1 MLVQVK
7 KDIKEKLT
15 IQSTGSSGG
24 EGPRTHI
31 QGILSFTFCCHNL
44 LTCSEVLA
52 NSGVASVLILLSA
65 YQISQRPES
74 SNTSNCYSWG
84 GDLLIVGIIANYAA
98 VAADTFSSELG
109 ILSKSQPRLITSSSL
124 RKVPKG
130 TNGGVTIWG
139 LVAGFL
145 GSLIIVVTAMAFL
158 PFCGSPIHQLLG
170 GEKQAAGKG
179 LPGSSS
185 WNVEQL
191 VYFGGGMVIWGWL
204 GSVLDSLLGG
214 WLQQSVVDT
223 RSGRVVEGEGGK
235 KVLVSKHGPSS
246 MHFKK
251 RAEIKAELYG
261 AEGRAAIP
269 KLADTP
275 GSNKDKKIEEILD
288 EKMGWT
294 NRYDP
299 SKKQRQPNFGDGEPG
314 RIVESGLGIL
324 DNNEVNF
331 IMALTMSIGAMAV
344 AGWAWDVP
352 LQSIFQT

>member
-1 MLVQVK
+1 MR
-7 KDIKEKLT
+7 
-15 IQSTGSSGG
+15 STGSSGG

-31 QGILSFTFCCHNL
+31 QGMPPFTVWCHNL
-44 LTCSEVLA
+44 LNCFEVLA
-52 NSGVASVLILLSA
+52 NSGVASALILLSA
-65 YQISQRPES
+65 YQLSQRPES
-74 SNTSNCYSWG
+74 SKTSDCYPWG

-109 ILSKSQPRLITSSSL
+109 ILSESLPRLITSPSL

-145 GSLIIVVTAMAFL
+145 GSLIIVATAMSFL
-158 PFCGSPIHQLLG
+158 PFCGLPIYPLLG
-170 GEKQAAGKG
+170 GKKHITEKVLVGGK
-179 LPGSSS
+179 S
-185 WNVEQL
+185 WNMEQL
-191 VYFGGGMVIWGWL
+191 IYFSGGMVIWGGL
-204 GSVLDSLLGG
+204 GSVLDSILGG

-223 RSGRVVEGEGGK
+223 RSGRVIEGEGGK
-235 KVLVSKHGPSS
+235 KVLVSKHGPNS

-251 RAEIKAELYG
+251 RAKAKAALYG
-261 AEGRAAIP
+261 SEGKDAIP
-269 KLADTP
+269 KPADSP
-275 GSNKDKKIEEILD
+275 DLNKDQKIEGVLD

-299 SKKQRQPNFGDGEPG
+299 SRKARQPSFGDGEPS
-314 RIVESGLGIL
+314 RTVESGLGIL

-331 IMALTMSIGAMAV
+331 LMALTMSLGAMAI

-352 LQSIFQT
+352 FRSIFQT